1 MGAEVEQEVPA
12 TRALRLITSDDPR
25 SARLETFCDELI
37 RRRPDMDLRRV
48 HERGTSPPRLV
59 LPGGVRYIGVPEG
72 QETAPFEDAV
82 SGRLPPPP
90 QRLSERLSSLRLQAG
105 LSLYVSSRCTF
116 CPLAVRSIVPLAA
129 AQPRL
134 RLTIVDAELFPELAA
149 GDHVLSLPT
158 LVIDGRLRWSGTID
172 ADEVVDLLA
181 AEDPAAIGPVALEM
195 MLKEG
200 RARELASMMRE
211 RGRVFP
217 ALFELLSHPEWP
229 VRLGAM
235 VAAEELAAIAPDL
248 VQTMSEQVWNR
259 FGASSDPAKGDLLYM
274 LGELGCEED
283 IPEIRSAVGDQ
294 DPADVR
300 EAAEEA
306 IEKIKERFKC

>member
-12 TRALRLITSDDPR
+12 TMALRLITSDDPR
-25 SARLETFCDELI
+25 STRLETFCDGLI
-37 RRRPDMDLRRV
+37 RRRPDMDVRHV
-48 HERGTSPPRLV
+48 HERGISPPRLV

-82 SGRLPPPP
+82 SGRLPLPSP
-90 QRLSERLSSLRLQAG
+90 RLSERLSSLRLPAE
-105 LSLYVSSRCTF
+105 LNLYVSSRCTF
-116 CPLAVRSIVPLAA
+116 CPLAVRSMVPLAA

-134 RLTIVDAELFPELAA
+134 RLTIVDAELFPELAER
-149 GDHVLSLPT
+149 DHVLSLPT

-172 ADEVVDLLA
+172 ASEVVELLA

-200 RARELASMMRE
+200 RAREVASMMRE

-235 VAAEELAAIAPDL
+235 VATEELAAIAPGL
-248 VQTMSEQVWNR
+248 VQTIAERVWER
-259 FGASSDPAKGDLLYM
+259 FGASGNPTKGDLLY
-274 LGELGCEED
+274 LVGEIGCEKD
-283 IPEIRSAVGDQ
+283 IAEIRSAVGDN

-306 IEKIKERFKC
+306 IEKIRERFRC